1 MRISGGTGE
10 VREGCRGWRLTSDRV
25 IELARLVASC
35 AVRGGRLDAEKRK
48 YSSCLQLGV
57 ERRLDVQILG

>member
-35 AVRGGRLDAEKRK
+35 GRVAQSTEVVWTLRRGNAVVFNLE
-48 YSSCLQLGV
+48 
-57 ERRLDVQILG
+57 